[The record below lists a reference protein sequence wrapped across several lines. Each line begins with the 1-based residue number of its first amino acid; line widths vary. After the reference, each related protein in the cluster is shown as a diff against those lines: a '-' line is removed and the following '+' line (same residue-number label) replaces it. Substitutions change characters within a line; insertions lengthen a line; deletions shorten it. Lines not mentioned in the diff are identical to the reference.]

1 VFSVSLWFVYLGNLF
16 LGSPLIN
23 SLVRDFY
30 NNLIKSK
37 HPKSK
42 IAMRATIPV
51 VASEPAS
58 KKLSTLRRFLQ
69 YLLLYRKEIPIAL
82 TLVFIGAV
90 TQAIGPF
97 FLGWSIDHLI
107 EKGNLQGLLLL
118 LGLLALNYGLGILA
132 IRGQIIRVGWI
143 MQRLL
148 AQLRQDIFLKI
159 QSLPLSFFDRSEA
172 GDLMS
177 RLLNDVNTV
186 NQAFGLTIAQMLGNI
201 FSLVGIIIAM
211 LSINL
216 QLGLL
221 SNLVVPLMIFT
232 TSLFARWARARFR
245 VTRQTIGQLSAKLEE
260 DIGSVREAQAFN
272 RVQTNI
278 AQFDVL
284 NAANRDANVEAVA
297 ITSAFLPSI
306 DFLNTLAT
314 AGVLAYGGYLAV
326 TGSVTVGVVTSFLL
340 YVQQFFRPIQILSQ
354 FYTQAQSA
362 FAGLERIFLLLD
374 EPSELKDAPDATE
387 MPPIQGEVRFEN
399 VKFGYNP
406 DQLVLKGVNLHAY
419 PGQMIALVGP
429 TGSGKSTIINLI
441 LRFYDV
447 SGGAVKIDDID
458 VRSVTQASLRRQI
471 GIVLQDNI
479 LFSGTVAENI
489 AFGAPHTTQADI
501 EAAAQLAN
509 VHDFITSL
517 PQGYTTQLGERGAPL
532 SQGQRQLI
540 SIARAVLI
548 NPRILILDEATSS
561 IDTRTEALVQSA
573 IARLLQGRTS
583 FVIAHRLSTV
593 TQANQVLVIQQGQ
606 IVEQGTHAEL
616 IDRQGVY
623 ANLYSLQ
630 LGAADTT
637 VLQNEK

>member
-1 VFSVSLWFVYLGNLF
+1 
-16 LGSPLIN
+16 
-23 SLVRDFY
+23 
-30 NNLIKSK
+30 
-37 HPKSK
+37 
-42 IAMRATIPV
+42 MRSTIPV
-51 VASEPAS
+51 VASEQAS
-58 KKLSTLRRFLQ
+58 KQLSTLRRFLQ

-97 FLGWSIDHLI
+97 FLGWSIDRLI

-118 LGLLALNYGLGILA
+118 LGLLALNYGLGIIA

-245 VTRQTIGQLSAKLEE
+245 VTRQTIGELSAKLEE

-326 TGSVTVGVVTSFLL
+326 TGAVTVGVVTSFLL

-509 VHDFITSL
+509 VHEFITSL

-593 TQANQVLVIQQGQ
+593 TQADQVLVIQQGQ

-623 ANLYSLQ
+623 ANLYGLQ
-630 LGAADTT
+630 LGAADTM
-637 VLQNEK
+637 VLQNEN

>member
-1 VFSVSLWFVYLGNLF
+1 
-16 LGSPLIN
+16 
-23 SLVRDFY
+23 
-30 NNLIKSK
+30 
-37 HPKSK
+37 
-42 IAMRATIPV
+42 MRATSPI
-51 VASEPAS
+51 VASEQLATQQ
-58 KKLSTLRRFLQ
+58 LSTVRRFLQ
-69 YLLLYRKEIPIAL
+69 YLRPYRKEIPLAL
-82 TLVFIGAV
+82 TLVLIGAS
-90 TQAIGPF
+90 TQAIAPF
-97 FLGWSIDHLI
+97 LLGWSVDHLI
-107 EKGNLQGLLLL
+107 AQGNLSGLLLL
-118 LGLLALNYGLGILA
+118 LGLLALLYVLGISA
-132 IRGQIIRVGWI
+132 TRGQIVRVGWI

-186 NQAFGLTIAQMLGNI
+186 NQAFGQTVAQMLGNV
-201 FSLVGIIIAM
+201 FSLVGIVIAM
-211 LSINL
+211 LAINL

-232 TSLFARWARARFR
+232 TSLFARWARTKFR
-245 VTRQTIGQLSAKLEE
+245 VTRQTIGDLSAKLEE
-260 DIGSVREAQAFN
+260 DISSVREAQAFN
-272 RVQTNI
+272 RVHINI
-278 AQFDVL
+278 QEFALL

-297 ITSAFLPSI
+297 ITAAFLPSI

-314 AGVLAYGGYLAV
+314 AGVLAFGGYLAV
-326 TGSVTVGVVTSFLL
+326 TGAATVGVVTSFLL

-374 EPSELKDAPDATE
+374 EPAQLKDAPDAQE
-387 MPPIQGEVRFEN
+387 MPAIQGEVRFEN
-399 VKFGYNP
+399 VTFGYNSE
-406 DQLVLKGVNLHAY
+406 QLVLKGVNLHAS
-419 PGQMIALVGP
+419 PGQMIALVGS
-429 TGSGKSTIINLI
+429 TGSGKTTIINLI

-458 VRSVTQASLRRQI
+458 VRRVTQASLRRQI

-489 AFGAPHTTQADI
+489 AFGAPYASQAEI
-501 EAAAQLAN
+501 ESAAQLAN
-509 VHDFITSL
+509 VHEFITSL
-517 PQGYTTQLGERGAPL
+517 PQGYATKLGERGAPL

-593 TQANQVLVIQQGQ
+593 TQADQVLVIQQGQ
-606 IVEQGTHAEL
+606 IVEQGTHTQL
-616 IDRQGVY
+616 IEQQGVY

-630 LGAADTT
+630 LGA
-637 VLQNEK
+637 NNS

>member
-1 VFSVSLWFVYLGNLF
+1 MRGTA
-16 LGSPLIN
+16 PL
-23 SLVRDFY
+23 V
-30 NNLIKSK
+30 
-37 HPKSK
+37 
-42 IAMRATIPV
+42 T
-51 VASEPAS
+51 SEQTPS
-58 KKLSTLRRFLQ
+58 HQLSTLRRLLQ
-69 YLLLYRKEIPIAL
+69 YLRPYKKEIPFAIS
-82 TLVFIGAV
+82 LVMVGAA

-97 FLGWSIDHLI
+97 LLGWSVDNLI
-107 EKGNLQGLLLL
+107 APGNLSGLWLL
-118 LGLLALNYGLGILA
+118 LGLLALIYFIGIWA

-143 MQRLL
+143 VQRVL
-148 AQLRQDIFLKI
+148 AQLRQDIFTKI

-186 NQAFGLTIAQMLGNI
+186 NQAFGQTIPQMLGNT
-201 FSLVGIIIAM
+201 FSLVGIVIAM
-211 LSINL
+211 LAINL

-221 SNLVVPLMIFT
+221 SNLVIPLMIVI

-245 VTRQTIGQLSAKLEE
+245 VTRQTIGELSAKLEE

-272 RVQTNI
+272 RVQMNI
-278 AQFDVL
+278 EEFDIL

-306 DFLNTLAT
+306 DFLNTLT
-314 AGVLAYGGYLAV
+314 TGGVLAYGGYLAV
-326 TGSVTVGVVTSFLL
+326 TGAATVGVVTSFLL
-340 YVQQFFRPIQILSQ
+340 YIQLFFRPIQILSQ
-354 FYTQAQSA
+354 FYTQSQSA

-374 EPSELKDAPDATE
+374 ETSHLNDAPDATE
-387 MPPIQGEVRFEN
+387 MPPIQGEVTFNN
-399 VKFGYNP
+399 VNFGYKP
-406 DQLVLKGVNLHAY
+406 HQLVLKQVNLHAD
-419 PGQMIALVGP
+419 PGQMVALVGA

-447 SGGAVKIDDID
+447 SSGSVKIDSID

-489 AFGAPHTTQADI
+489 AFGAPYATQAEI

-509 VHDFITSL
+509 VHDFVTSL
-517 PQGYTTQLGERGAPL
+517 PQGYATKLGERGAPL
-532 SQGQRQLI
+532 SQGQRQLV

-561 IDTRTEALVQSA
+561 IDTRTELLVQEA
-573 IARLLQGRTS
+573 IARLLKNRTS

-593 TQANQVLVIQQGQ
+593 TQADQVLVIQQGQ
-606 IVEQGTHAEL
+606 VVEQGTHAEL
-616 IDRQGVY
+616 IHQQGVY
-623 ANLYSLQ
+623 ANLYALH
-630 LGAADTT
+630 LGATT
-637 VLQNEK
+637 I

>member
-1 VFSVSLWFVYLGNLF
+1 MRTTAAVAVSQEQTSQQV
-16 LGSPLIN
+16 
-23 SLVRDFY
+23 
-30 NNLIKSK
+30 
-37 HPKSK
+37 
-42 IAMRATIPV
+42 
-51 VASEPAS
+51 
-58 KKLSTLRRFLQ
+58 STLGRFLK
-69 YLLLYRKEIPIAL
+69 YLKPYRKEIPIAIA
-82 TLVFIGAV
+82 LVLIGAI
-90 TQAIGPF
+90 TQAVGPF
-97 FLGWSIDHLI
+97 FIGWSIDNLI
-107 EKGNLQGLLLL
+107 AKGNLQELLLL
-118 LGLLALNYGLGILA
+118 LGLLALNYGVSTLA

-148 AQLRQDIFLKI
+148 AQLRQDIFIKI

-186 NQAFGLTIAQMLGNI
+186 NQAFGLTIAQMLGNT
-201 FSLVGIIIAM
+201 FSLVGIVIAM

-221 SNLVVPLMIFT
+221 SNLVVPVMIFT
-232 TSLFARWARARFR
+232 TGLFARWARSRFR
-245 VTRQTIGQLSAKLEE
+245 VTRQTIGELSAKLEE

-272 RVQTNI
+272 RVHLNI
-278 AQFDVL
+278 SEFEIL
-284 NAANRDANVEAVA
+284 NAANRNANVQAVA

-326 TGSVTVGVVTSFLL
+326 TGSATVGVVTSFLL

-374 EPSELKDAPDATE
+374 EPSQLNDAPDATE
-387 MPPIQGEVRFEN
+387 MPPIQGEVKFEN

-406 DQLVLKGVNLHAY
+406 DQLVLKGINLHSQ
-419 PGQMIALVGP
+419 PGQMVALVGS

-447 SGGAVKIDDID
+447 SSGAVKIDDID

-479 LFSGTVAENI
+479 LFSGTVAQNI
-489 AFGAPHTTQADI
+489 AFGSPYASQADI
-501 EAAAQLAN
+501 EAAAQMAN
-509 VHDFITSL
+509 VHEFITSL
-517 PQGYTTQLGERGAPL
+517 PQGYTTQLGEKGAPL

-561 IDTRTEALVQSA
+561 IDTRTEALVQTA

-593 TQANQVLVIQQGQ
+593 TQADCVLVMQQGQ
-606 IVEQGTHAEL
+606 IVEQGTHVEL
-616 IDRQGVY
+616 IHQQGVY
-623 ANLYSLQ
+623 ANLYALQ
-630 LGAADTT
+630 LGAADTVKAT
-637 VLQNEK
+637 GR

>member
-1 VFSVSLWFVYLGNLF
+1 
-16 LGSPLIN
+16 
-23 SLVRDFY
+23 
-30 NNLIKSK
+30 
-37 HPKSK
+37 
-42 IAMRATIPV
+42 MRGTIPV
-51 VASEPAS
+51 VASEETS
-58 KKLSTLRRFLQ
+58 QQLSTLRRFLQ
-69 YLLLYRKEIPIAL
+69 YVLLYRKEIPIAL
-82 TLVFIGAV
+82 TLVLIGAI
-90 TQAIGPF
+90 TQSIGPF
-97 FLGWSIDHLI
+97 FLGWSIDRLI
-107 EKGNLQGLLLL
+107 AQGNLQGLLLL
-118 LGLLALNYGLGILA
+118 LGLLGLNYGLGVLA
-132 IRGQIIRVGWI
+132 IRGQILRVGWI

-148 AQLRQDIFLKI
+148 AQLRQDIFIKI

-186 NQAFGLTIAQMLGNI
+186 NQAFGLTIAQMLGNT
-201 FSLVGIIIAM
+201 FSLVGIVIAM
-211 LSINL
+211 LAINL

-272 RVQTNI
+272 RIQMNI
-278 AQFDVL
+278 EEFDIL

-326 TGSVTVGVVTSFLL
+326 TGAATVGVVTSFLL

-387 MPPIQGEVRFEN
+387 MPPIQGEVTFDH

-406 DQLVLKGVNLHAY
+406 DRLVLKGVNLHAY
-419 PGQMIALVGP
+419 PGQMVALVGP

-489 AFGAPHTTQADI
+489 AFGAPYSTQADI

-509 VHDFITSL
+509 VHEFITSL

-593 TQANQVLVIQQGQ
+593 TQADRVLVIQQGE

-616 IDRQGVY
+616 VNQQGVY
-623 ANLYSLQ
+623 ANLYALQ
-630 LGAADTT
+630 LGAADM
-637 VLQNEK
+637 

>member
-1 VFSVSLWFVYLGNLF
+1 
-16 LGSPLIN
+16 
-23 SLVRDFY
+23 
-30 NNLIKSK
+30 
-37 HPKSK
+37 
-42 IAMRATIPV
+42 MRGTIPV
-51 VASEPAS
+51 VASEQSS
-58 KKLSTLRRFLQ
+58 KQLSTLRRFLQ

-97 FLGWSIDHLI
+97 FLGWSIDRLI

-118 LGLLALNYGLGILA
+118 LGLLALNYGLGIIA

-245 VTRQTIGQLSAKLEE
+245 VTRQTIGELSAKLEE

-326 TGSVTVGVVTSFLL
+326 TGAVTVGVVTSFLL

-447 SGGAVKIDDID
+447 SSGAVKIDDID

-479 LFSGTVAENI
+479 LFTGTVAENI

-509 VHDFITSL
+509 VHEFITSL

-593 TQANQVLVIQQGQ
+593 TQADQVLVIQQGQ

-616 IDRQGVY
+616 INRQGVY
-623 ANLYSLQ
+623 ANLYGLQ

>member
-1 VFSVSLWFVYLGNLF
+1 
-16 LGSPLIN
+16 
-23 SLVRDFY
+23 
-30 NNLIKSK
+30 
-37 HPKSK
+37 
-42 IAMRATIPV
+42 MRGTVTV
-51 VASEPAS
+51 VASEQAS
-58 KKLSTLRRFLQ
+58 QQFSTLRRFLQ
-69 YLLLYRKEIPIAL
+69 YLLLYRKDIPIAL
-82 TLVFIGAV
+82 TLVFIGAL

-97 FLGWSIDHLI
+97 FIGWSIDHLI
-107 EKGNLQGLLLL
+107 AQGNLQGLLVL

-148 AQLRQDIFLKI
+148 AQLRQDIFTKI

-186 NQAFGLTIAQMLGNI
+186 NQAFGLTIAQMLGNT

-245 VTRQTIGQLSAKLEE
+245 VTRQTIGELSAKLEE

-272 RVQTNI
+272 RVQMNI
-278 AQFDVL
+278 AEFDIL
-284 NAANRDANVEAVA
+284 NAANRDANVDAVA

-314 AGVLAYGGYLAV
+314 AAVLAYGGYLAV
-326 TGSVTVGVVTSFLL
+326 TGGATVGVVTSFLL

-387 MPPIQGEVRFEN
+387 MLPIQGEVTFEN

-419 PGQMIALVGP
+419 PGQMVALVGP

-447 SGGAVKIDDID
+447 SGGAVKIDDVD

-489 AFGAPHTTQADI
+489 AFGVPYATQADI
-501 EAAAQLAN
+501 EEAAQLAN
-509 VHDFITSL
+509 VHEFITSL

-548 NPRILILDEATSS
+548 NPQILILDEATSS
-561 IDTRTEALVQSA
+561 IDTRTEALVQTA

-593 TQANQVLVIQQGQ
+593 TLADQVLVIQQGQ

-616 IDRQGVY
+616 IDQQGVY
-623 ANLYSLQ
+623 ANLYALQ
-630 LGAADTT
+630 LGAADTM
-637 VLQNEK
+637 VLQN

>member
-1 VFSVSLWFVYLGNLF
+1 
-16 LGSPLIN
+16 
-23 SLVRDFY
+23 
-30 NNLIKSK
+30 
-37 HPKSK
+37 
-42 IAMRATIPV
+42 MRGTIPV
-51 VASEPAS
+51 VASDDRAS
-58 KKLSTLRRFLQ
+58 KQISTLQRFLQ

-82 TLVFIGAV
+82 TLVFIGAA

-97 FLGWSIDHLI
+97 FLGWSVDRLI
-107 EKGNLQGLLLL
+107 AQGNLQGLLML
-118 LGLLALNYGLGILA
+118 LGLLGLNYGLGVLA

-148 AQLRQDIFLKI
+148 AQLRQDIFTKI

-186 NQAFGLTIAQMLGNI
+186 NQAFGLTIAQMLGNV

-232 TSLFARWARARFR
+232 TSLFARWARTRFR

-272 RVQTNI
+272 RVQMNI
-278 AQFDVL
+278 AEFDVL

-314 AGVLAYGGYLAV
+314 AGVMAYGGYLTV
-326 TGSVTVGVVTSFLL
+326 TGSATVGVVTSFLL

-387 MPPIQGEVRFEN
+387 MPPIQGEVTFEN

-447 SGGAVKIDDID
+447 SSGAVKIDDID

-489 AFGAPHTTQADI
+489 AFGAPYSTQADI
-501 EAAAQLAN
+501 EEAAQLAN
-509 VHDFITSL
+509 VHEFITSL

-561 IDTRTEALVQSA
+561 IDTRTEALVQTA

-593 TQANQVLVIQQGQ
+593 TQADRVLVIQQGQ

-623 ANLYSLQ
+623 ANLYALQ

>member
-1 VFSVSLWFVYLGNLF
+1 MLSA
-16 LGSPLIN
+16 PE
-23 SLVRDFY
+23 
-30 NNLIKSK
+30 
-37 HPKSK
+37 K
-42 IAMRATIPV
+42 IQQTSTI
-51 VASEPAS
+51 
-58 KKLSTLRRFLQ
+58 RRFLE
-69 YLLLYRKEIPIAL
+69 YFRAFRKEIPIAL
-82 TLVFIGAV
+82 MLVVIGAS

-97 FLGWSIDHLI
+97 LLGWSVDNLI
-107 EKGNLQGLLLL
+107 AKGNLQGLFWL
-118 LGLLALNYGLGILA
+118 LGLLGLIYCIGISA
-132 IRGQIIRVGWI
+132 TRGQILRVGSI

-186 NQAFGLTIAQMLGNI
+186 NQAFGQTVAQILGSVL
-201 FSLVGIIIAM
+201 SLVGIVIAM

-221 SNLVVPLMIFT
+221 SNLVIPVMIFT
-232 TSLFARWARARFR
+232 TSIFSRWARSKFR
-245 VTRQTIGQLSAKLEE
+245 VTRKTIGELSAKLEE

-272 RVQTNI
+272 RVNLNI
-278 AQFDVL
+278 AEFDQL

-306 DFLNTLAT
+306 DFLNTVAT

-326 TGSVTVGVVTSFLL
+326 TGGATAGVVVSFLL

-374 EPSELKDAPDATE
+374 EPAQLQDAPDATQ
-387 MPPIQGEVRFEN
+387 MPSIQGEVIFED
-399 VKFGYNP
+399 VKFGYNSEK
-406 DQLVLKGVNLHAY
+406 LVLKGVNLHAQ
-419 PGQMIALVGP
+419 PGQMVALVGH
-429 TGSGKSTIINLI
+429 TGSGKTTIINLI

-447 SGGAVKIDDID
+447 SGGAVKIDGID

-489 AFGAPHTTQADI
+489 AFGAPYATQAEI
-501 EAAAQLAN
+501 ETAAQMAN
-509 VHDFITSL
+509 VHEFITSL

-532 SQGQRQLI
+532 SQGQKQLI

-561 IDTRTEALVQSA
+561 IDTRTEALVQDA

-593 TQANQVLVIQQGQ
+593 TQADQVLVMEQGQ
-606 IVEQGTHAEL
+606 IVEQGTHTQL
-616 IDRQGVY
+616 IEQQGVY
-623 ANLYSLQ
+623 ANLYALQ
-630 LGAADTT
+630 LGAAAT
-637 VLQNEK
+637 VEVG

>member
-1 VFSVSLWFVYLGNLF
+1 MHLNQ
-16 LGSPLIN
+16 
-23 SLVRDFY
+23 
-30 NNLIKSK
+30 
-37 HPKSK
+37 
-42 IAMRATIPV
+42 
-51 VASEPAS
+51 
-58 KKLSTLRRFLQ
+58 KKRQQMSTLRRFLR
-69 YLLLYRKEIPIAL
+69 YFLPFRKEIPVAL
-82 TLVFIGAV
+82 TFVLIGAS
-90 TQAIGPF
+90 TQALGPF
-97 FLGWSIDHLI
+97 LLGWSVDHLI
-107 EKGNLQGLLLL
+107 AKGNLPGLLLL
-118 LGLLALNYGLGILA
+118 LGILGLIYGFSIWA

-186 NQAFGLTIAQMLGNI
+186 NQAFGQTVAQMLGNV
-201 FSLVGIIIAM
+201 FSLVGIVIAM
-211 LSINL
+211 LFINL

-232 TSLFARWARARFR
+232 TSFFSRWARSKFR
-245 VTRQTIGQLSAKLEE
+245 VTRKTIGELSAKLEE

-272 RVQTNI
+272 RVHINI
-278 AQFDVL
+278 AEFDQL

-326 TGSVTVGVVTSFLL
+326 TGRATVGVVTSFLL

-362 FAGLERIFLLLD
+362 FAGLDRIFLLLD
-374 EPSELKDAPDATE
+374 EPSLLQDAPDAMT
-387 MPPIQGEVRFEN
+387 MPTIQGEVIFEN

-406 DQLVLKGVNLHAY
+406 EQMVLKGVNLHAH
-419 PGQMIALVGP
+419 PGQMVALVGH
-429 TGSGKSTIINLI
+429 TGSGKTTIINMI

-447 SGGAVKIDDID
+447 SDGVVKIDGID

-489 AFGAPHTTQADI
+489 AFGAPYATQAEI

-509 VHDFITSL
+509 VHEFITSL

-561 IDTRTEALVQSA
+561 IDTRTEALVQDA
-573 IARLLQGRTS
+573 IARLLKGRTS

-593 TQANQVLVIQQGQ
+593 TQADQVLVMQQGQ
-606 IVEQGTHAEL
+606 IVERGTHAQL
-616 IDRQGVY
+616 IEQQGVY
-623 ANLYSLQ
+623 ANLYALQ
-630 LGAADTT
+630 LGATST
-637 VLQNEK
+637 MEVH

>member
-1 VFSVSLWFVYLGNLF
+1 
-16 LGSPLIN
+16 
-23 SLVRDFY
+23 
-30 NNLIKSK
+30 
-37 HPKSK
+37 
-42 IAMRATIPV
+42 MRGTISV
-51 VASEPAS
+51 VASEDQAS
-58 KKLSTLRRFLQ
+58 QQLSTLRRFLQ
-69 YLLLYRKEIPIAL
+69 YLLRYRKEIPIAL

-90 TQAIGPF
+90 TQTIGPF

-107 EKGNLQGLLLL
+107 AQGNLQGLLLL

-148 AQLRQDIFLKI
+148 AQLRQDIFTKI

-186 NQAFGLTIAQMLGNI
+186 NQAFGLTIAQMLGNT

-272 RVQTNI
+272 RVQMNI
-278 AQFDVL
+278 EEFDVL

-326 TGSVTVGVVTSFLL
+326 TGAATVGVVTAFLL

-374 EPSELKDAPDATE
+374 EPSQLKDAPDATE
-387 MPPIQGEVRFEN
+387 MPPIQGEVTFDN

-406 DQLVLKGVNLHAY
+406 DKLVLKGVNLHAY

-447 SGGAVKIDDID
+447 SGGAVRIDDID

-479 LFSGTVAENI
+479 LFTGTVAENI
-489 AFGAPHTTQADI
+489 AFGAPYATQAEI

-509 VHDFITSL
+509 VHEFITSL

-561 IDTRTEALVQSA
+561 IDTRTEALVQIA

-593 TQANQVLVIQQGQ
+593 TQADQVLVIQQGE

-616 IDRQGVY
+616 VNQQGVY
-623 ANLYSLQ
+623 ANLYALQ

-637 VLQNEK
+637 VI

>member
-1 VFSVSLWFVYLGNLF
+1 
-16 LGSPLIN
+16 
-23 SLVRDFY
+23 
-30 NNLIKSK
+30 
-37 HPKSK
+37 
-42 IAMRATIPV
+42 MRSTIPV
-51 VASEPAS
+51 VASEQAS
-58 KKLSTLRRFLQ
+58 KQLSTLRRFLQ

-97 FLGWSIDHLI
+97 FLGWSIDRLI

-118 LGLLALNYGLGILA
+118 LGLLALNYGLGIIA

-201 FSLVGIIIAM
+201 FSLVGIVIAM

-221 SNLVVPLMIFT
+221 SNLVVPLMILT

-245 VTRQTIGQLSAKLEE
+245 VTRQTIGELSAKLEE

-326 TGSVTVGVVTSFLL
+326 TGAVTVGVVTSFLL

-479 LFSGTVAENI
+479 LFTGTVAENI

-509 VHDFITSL
+509 VHEFITSL

-593 TQANQVLVIQQGQ
+593 TQADQVLVIQQGQ

-616 IDRQGVY
+616 INRQGVY
-623 ANLYSLQ
+623 ANLYGLQ

-637 VLQNEK
+637 VLQEEK

>member
-1 VFSVSLWFVYLGNLF
+1 
-16 LGSPLIN
+16 
-23 SLVRDFY
+23 
-30 NNLIKSK
+30 
-37 HPKSK
+37 
-42 IAMRATIPV
+42 MRGTIPV
-51 VASEPAS
+51 VASEENAS
-58 KKLSTLRRFLQ
+58 QQPSTLRRFLQ
-69 YLLLYRKEIPIAL
+69 YALLYRKEIPIAL
-82 TLVFIGAV
+82 TLVFIGAL
-90 TQAIGPF
+90 TQAVGPF
-97 FLGWSIDHLI
+97 FIGWSIDHLI
-107 EKGNLQGLLLL
+107 AQGNLQGLLLL
-118 LGLLALNYGLGILA
+118 LGLLGLNYGLGVLA
-132 IRGQIIRVGWI
+132 IRGQILRVGWI

-148 AQLRQDIFLKI
+148 AQLRQDIFTKI

-186 NQAFGLTIAQMLGNI
+186 NQAFGLTIAQMLGNT
-201 FSLVGIIIAM
+201 FSLVGIVIAM

-232 TSLFARWARARFR
+232 TSLFARWARTRFR
-245 VTRQTIGQLSAKLEE
+245 VTRQTIGELSAKLEE

-272 RVQTNI
+272 RVQMNI
-278 AQFDVL
+278 EEFDIL
-284 NAANRDANVEAVA
+284 NAANRDANVDAVA

-326 TGSVTVGVVTSFLL
+326 TGAATVGVVTSFLL

-387 MPPIQGEVRFEN
+387 MPPIQGEVTFEN

-406 DQLVLKGVNLHAY
+406 DQLILKGVNLHAY
-419 PGQMIALVGP
+419 PGQMVALVGP

-479 LFSGTVAENI
+479 LFTGTVAENI
-489 AFGAPHTTQADI
+489 AFGAPYTTQADI

-509 VHDFITSL
+509 VHEFITSL

-548 NPRILILDEATSS
+548 NPQILILDEATSS

-593 TQANQVLVIQQGQ
+593 TQADQVLVIQQGQ

-616 IDRQGVY
+616 VNQQGVY
-623 ANLYSLQ
+623 ANLYALQ
-630 LGAADTT
+630 LGAAETT

>member
-1 VFSVSLWFVYLGNLF
+1 
-16 LGSPLIN
+16 
-23 SLVRDFY
+23 
-30 NNLIKSK
+30 
-37 HPKSK
+37 
-42 IAMRATIPV
+42 MRGTIPV
-51 VASEPAS
+51 VASEETS
-58 KKLSTLRRFLQ
+58 QQFSTLRRFLE
-69 YLLLYRKEIPIAL
+69 YVLLYRKEIPIAL
-82 TLVFIGAV
+82 TLVLIGAT

-107 EKGNLQGLLLL
+107 AQGNLQGLLLL
-118 LGLLALNYGLGILA
+118 LGLLGLNYGLGILA

-148 AQLRQDIFLKI
+148 AQLRQDIFVKI

-201 FSLVGIIIAM
+201 FSLVGIVIAM

-216 QLGLL
+216 KLGLL

-232 TSLFARWARARFR
+232 TSLFARWARVRFR
-245 VTRQTIGQLSAKLEE
+245 VTRKTIGELSAKLEE

-272 RVQTNI
+272 RVEMNI
-278 AQFDVL
+278 EEFNIL
-284 NAANRDANVEAVA
+284 NAANRNANIEAVA

-326 TGSVTVGVVTSFLL
+326 TGAATVGVVTSFLL

-362 FAGLERIFLLLD
+362 LAGLERIFLLLD
-374 EPSELKDAPDATE
+374 EPSELQDAADAIE
-387 MPPIQGEVRFEN
+387 MPPIQGEVTFEN

-419 PGQMIALVGP
+419 PGQMIALVGA

-441 LRFYDV
+441 SRFYDV

-489 AFGAPHTTQADI
+489 AFGAPYATQAEI

-509 VHDFITSL
+509 VHEFVTSL

-561 IDTRTEALVQSA
+561 IDTRTEALVQGA
-573 IARLLQGRTS
+573 IAHLLQGRTS

-593 TQANQVLVIQQGQ
+593 TQADQVLVIQQGQ
-606 IVEQGTHAEL
+606 IVERGTHAEL
-616 IDRQGVY
+616 IEEQGVY
-623 ANLYSLQ
+623 ANLYALQ
-630 LGAADTT
+630 LGAADTM
-637 VLQNEK
+637 VLQN